1 MKQKLL
7 LALLA
12 LFTGVGTLSAQTWT
26 GSEVGEGTYYLYN
39 VGADKF
45 LAYGADW
52 GTRAVIDDVGIPV
65 QLVSNNGTYRIQT
78 NVTGTSGKVFLGA
91 DFYIDQ
97 DACDFT
103 FTPVANM
110 GEKHVYTLSYM
121 HSDGKTRYR
130 NWVTGAKTFDQ
141 VQSVAAGGTW
151 TLESLYWMLISK
163 EERDQ
168 LFASGNPMDITYKYI
183 ENPNTAWFTGCYTTN
198 NSWQGTGL
206 GGFNGRDAGI
216 SYRDRNTEHYNKEYD
231 TYIEATDVPDGKYR
245 FSMAG
250 YYRDGT
256 GAQAIQN
263 YKAGTSTLNA
273 KIYAN
278 ENTTDIQS
286 IGIGMRTSKA
296 WDDADESSAEVEGT
310 TYYVPNT
317 QEVATF
323 YFNENKY
330 PMQSVDVIVSN
341 GTLRFGMKKETT
353 IASDWTVFDKFRLTY
368 VDPAISAKAV
378 ALPDNGAMV
387 AGQWYYFTIPV
398 EADYTLT
405 SDNLSEI
412 VYTTSGKTILISE
425 ESTVTSVFD
434 AANQTLPAGTYYVKS
449 STDNNLTMALN
460 AFSYVVGEPT
470 TSIANGATLQSLT
483 TFTATFN
490 DAATNDPDATFALLN
505 NETKAL
511 LTKDGS
517 VVAEGTLSLEGQ
529 ALTATFPETTLELG
543 GAYVLTIPS
552 GVVGYNDQATNE
564 EIIVNISTPAI
575 ADGYYFLRDS
585 QGRYVGRGSSYNTRA
600 LMEPYGLP
608 LYVETNEEGITTF
621 TFIDSNQKLFD
632 AGNGTVYTDN
642 TSNPNWKV
650 EATNDGYYIINKN
663 NNGSYDKKL
672 GTDGGTWMQSNDN
685 GLVWAF
691 EPASEHNTH
700 MEALKD
706 QQAAAA
712 ATAAGIEGITNRS
725 TLEAKLSS
733 DYIPQSITIDEVA
746 WAEKYQV
753 GAGTEWDGNGVKYY
767 ENSVNNLKPGLY
779 KLTAKAFYR
788 LAPNAI
794 VEAASGARG
803 NVYLYGNNVKTQ
815 LYSVFDFPADQP
827 WIDWNDYQDANGK
840 YYPNNP
846 DGSQAA
852 FSADNYVNELFVYVS
867 ADEGAETGTLNYG
880 IHQPSRFG
888 GNGQWCAYQ
897 DFTLTYY
904 TDNNDIADANDYDAL
919 NAAIQAA
926 EANTL
931 GFEANEYAP
940 YNNIAPLEALAA
952 AKAIDQEATNSKE
965 FVTDATTALTSANW
979 VANETE
985 VNAVFNGT
993 FAATENNNA
1002 PAGWISTKNG
1012 AFSGQYMPRV
1022 FNNDDRL
1029 SEFNETKSAFFIR
1042 FDGTNSD
1049 RGTLYKYG
1057 ETDGYTMPLKAN
1069 TTYYVKAD
1077 VKGWGSEGKPQRMNI
1092 GGPDSF
1098 AKYNELTLSDRA
1110 DTDDN
1115 APQQL
1120 LIVFTTKTAGNYV
1133 ISFQCPGSDD
1143 NKHNAVVSNIEL
1155 FTVPTLN
1162 LSSDA
1167 TVAPEAKKVA
1177 NITTDR
1183 TLLDGLNTIVL
1194 PFNTTKDEIGANTV
1208 LEYTGTITAD
1218 GTVTMNFKETET
1230 LEANVPYALILDMAA
1245 TEPLAFENKEVTPS
1259 DNLTITDENGQFNF
1273 VGTYVDI
1280 AKNNTIVA
1288 AGDYV
1293 AGATAFKKAKGGNRI
1308 AAFRAYLKKVGTG
1321 DAKVAFNFDGNIV
1334 DGIEAIELLN
1344 KFSAEGIYN
1353 LQGQKVNNAQKG
1365 VYIVNG
1371 KKIVVK

>member
-1 MKQKLL
+1 MKHLRL
-7 LALLA
+7 FLA
-12 LFTGVGTLSAQTWT
+12 LFTLLIGGASASAQSWT

-65 QLVSNNGTYRIQT
+65 QLLNNNGTYRIRT

-97 DACDFT
+97 DPCDFT

-183 ENPNTAWFTGCYTTN
+183 ENPNTTWHTGCFTTN

-216 SYRDRNTEHYNKEYD
+216 SYRDRNTEHYNKIYD

-245 FSMAG
+245 FSMTG

-256 GAQAIQN
+256 GAEAIQN

-296 WDDADESSAEVEGT
+296 WDNADESSAEVEGT
-310 TYYVPNT
+310 TYYVPNS

-341 GTLRFGMKKETT
+341 GTLRFGMKKETI
-353 IASDWTVFDKFRLTY
+353 IAYDWTVFDKFRLTY

-405 SDNLSEI
+405 SDNLSGI

-425 ESTVTSVFD
+425 ESTVTNVFD
-434 AANQTLPAGTYYVKS
+434 AADQTLPAGTYYVKS

-460 AFSYVVGEPT
+460 AFSYVVGEPA

-608 LYVETNEEGITTF
+608 LYVETNGEGITTF
-621 TFIDSNQKLFD
+621 TFIDSNLKLFD

-642 TSNPNWKV
+642 TTNPNWKV

-663 NNGSYDKKL
+663 NNGSYNKKL

-685 GLVWAF
+685 GLVWTF
-691 EPASEHNTH
+691 EPAAEHNSH
-700 MEALKD
+700 MEVLKD
-706 QQAAAA
+706 QQAATAA
-712 ATAAGIEGITNRS
+712 AAAGIEGIIDRNS
-725 TLEAKLSS
+725 LMNKLES
-733 DYIPQSITIDEVA
+733 DYTAETIAIDEVA

-753 GAGTEWDGNGVKYY
+753 SAGSEYAGNGVKYY
-767 ENSVNNLKPGLY
+767 ENSISGLKPGLY

-788 LAPNAI
+788 VTWNGI
-794 VEAASGARG
+794 VDAAAGARG
-803 NVYLYGNNVKTQ
+803 NVYLYGNNTKTQ
-815 LYSVFDFPADQP
+815 LYSVFDFPANEP
-827 WIDWNDYQDANGK
+827 WVSGNDYKDGNGK

-846 DGSQAA
+846 NGSKAA
-852 FSADNYVNELFVYVS
+852 FSAGNYVNELFVYVS

-888 GNGQWCAYQ
+888 GNGQWCSYQ
-897 DFTLTYY
+897 DFTLTCYI
-904 TDNNDIADANDYDAL
+904 DNSNIADDEDYAAL
-919 NAAIQAA
+919 TAAINAAEEHA
-926 EANTL
+926 L
-931 GFEANEYAP
+931 GFEKDEYAP
-940 YNNIAPLEALAA
+940 YNNVAALKSLAD
-952 AKAIDQEATNSKE
+952 AKAVDQSIENDKTYVN
-965 FVTDATTALTSANW
+965 TLTTALTNSSW
-979 VANETE
+979 VANEKE
-985 VNAVFNGT
+985 VNGIYDGT
-993 FAATENNNA
+993 FAAAENNGA
-1002 PAGWISTKNG
+1002 PAGWRMSNNTLG
-1012 AFSGQYMPRV
+1012 GDYHSRAFNPDEQ
-1022 FNNDDRL
+1022 NRL
-1029 SEFNETKSAFFIR
+1029 SEFNNTNSGFFLR
-1042 FDGTNSD
+1042 FDGTNSS
-1049 RGTLYKYG
+1049 RGSMYYYG
-1057 ETDGYTMPLKAN
+1057 DKEEGYTIPLKAN
-1069 TTYYVKAD
+1069 TTYYVKVDFA
-1077 VKGWGSEGKPQRMNI
+1077 GWGSTGKPLRMNVT
-1092 GGPDSF
+1092 GPEGFTAVSQQ
-1098 AKYNELTLSDRA
+1098 YNTNVRA
-1110 DTDDN
+1110 DIADN
-1115 APQQL
+1115 TPQQFY
-1120 LIVFTTKTAGNYV
+1120 IVFTTADAGNYV
-1133 ISFQCPGSDD
+1133 INFQTPGAES
-1143 NKHNAVVSNIEL
+1143 NKHNVVISNCEL
-1155 FTVPTLN
+1155 FKAKTETVTIKKGFTGTTYSSENALDFTNSGLTAYIITGAEDGKCISTAVTKVPARTGVYVEGEAVNNEADTPYTVIVYGGNDLDNVDNN
-1162 LSSDA
+1162 LLVG
-1167 TVAPEAKKVA
+1167 T
-1177 NITTDR
+1177 
-1183 TLLDGLNTIVL
+1183 
-1194 PFNTTKDEIGANTV
+1194 GANPV
-1208 LEYTGTITAD
+1208 ELQSSGS
-1218 GTVTMNFKETET
+1218 VTYYMFGKQSGKES
-1230 LEANVPYALILDMAA
+1230 
-1245 TEPLAFENKEVTPS
+1245 F
-1259 DNLTITDENGQFNF
+1259 F
-1273 VGTYVDI
+1273 
-1280 AKNNTIVA
+1280 
-1288 AGDYV
+1288 
-1293 AGATAFKKAKGGNRI
+1293 
-1308 AAFRAYLKKVGTG
+1308 KVGTETPRTASAHKAYLAIPG
-1321 DAKVAFNFDGNIV
+1321 ANNAKAFVIVRPNDDMVSEDGGFV
-1334 DGIEAIELLN
+1334 DGINNVEQDGNNA
-1344 KFSAEGIYN
+1344 KIYN
-1353 LQGQKVNNAQKG
+1353 LNGQRVNNAQKG
-1365 VYIVNG
+1365 IYIKNG
-1371 KKIVVK
+1371 KKVIIK

>member
-1 MKQKLL
+1 MKHLRL
-7 LALLA
+7 ILV
-12 LFTGVGTLSAQTWT
+12 LFTLLIGGASASAQTWT

-65 QLVSNNGTYRIQT
+65 QLLNNNGTYRIQT
-78 NVTGTSGKVFLGA
+78 NVTGKSGKVFLGA

-97 DACDFT
+97 DPCDFT

-183 ENPNTAWFTGCYTTN
+183 ENPNTTWHTGCFTTN

-216 SYRDRNTEHYNKEYD
+216 SYRDRNTEHYNKIYD

-256 GAQAIQN
+256 GAEAIQN

-296 WDDADESSAEVEGT
+296 WDNADESSAEVEGT
-310 TYYVPNT
+310 TYYVPNS

-353 IASDWTVFDKFRLTY
+353 IAYDWTVFDKFRLTY

-405 SDNLSEI
+405 SDNLSGI

-425 ESTVTSVFD
+425 ESTVTNVFD
-434 AANQTLPAGTYYVKS
+434 AADQTLPAGTYYVKS

-608 LYVETNEEGITTF
+608 LYVETNGEGITTF
-621 TFIDSNQKLFD
+621 TFIDSNLKLFD

-642 TSNPNWKV
+642 TTNPNWKV

-663 NNGSYDKKL
+663 NNGSYNKKL

-685 GLVWAF
+685 GLVWTF
-691 EPASEHNTH
+691 ELAAEHNSH
-700 MEALKD
+700 MEVLKD
-706 QQAAAA
+706 QQAATAA
-712 ATAAGIEGITNRS
+712 AAAGIEGIIDRNS
-725 TLEAKLSS
+725 LMNKLES
-733 DYIPQSITIDEVA
+733 DYTAETIAIDEVA

-753 GAGTEWDGNGVKYY
+753 SAGSEYAGNGVKYY
-767 ENSVNNLKPGLY
+767 ENSISGLKPGLY

-788 LAPNAI
+788 VTWNGI
-794 VEAASGARG
+794 VDAAAGARG
-803 NVYLYGNNVKTQ
+803 NVYLYGNNTKTQ
-815 LYSVFDFPADQP
+815 LYSVFDFPANEP
-827 WIDWNDYQDANGK
+827 WVSGNDYKDGNGK

-846 DGSQAA
+846 NGSKAA
-852 FSADNYVNELFVYVS
+852 FSAGNYVNELFVYVS

-888 GNGQWCAYQ
+888 GNGQWCSYQ
-897 DFTLTYY
+897 DFTLTCYI
-904 TDNNDIADANDYDAL
+904 DNSNIADDEDYAAL
-919 NAAIQAA
+919 TAAINAAEEHA
-926 EANTL
+926 L
-931 GFEANEYAP
+931 GFEKDEYAP
-940 YNNIAPLEALAA
+940 YNNVAALKSLAD
-952 AKAIDQEATNSKE
+952 AKAVDQSIENDKTYVN
-965 FVTDATTALTSANW
+965 TLTTALTNSSW
-979 VANETE
+979 VANEME
-985 VNAVFNGT
+985 VNGIYDGT
-993 FAATENNNA
+993 FAAAENNGA
-1002 PAGWISTKNG
+1002 PAGWRMSNNTLGG
-1012 AFSGQYMPRV
+1012 ALHSRA
-1022 FNNDDRL
+1022 FNPDEQNRL
-1029 SEFNETKSAFFIR
+1029 SEFNNTNSGFFLR
-1042 FDGTNSD
+1042 FDGTNSN
-1049 RGTLYKYG
+1049 RGSMYFYG
-1057 ETDGYTMPLKAN
+1057 DTQGYTMPLKAN
-1069 TTYYVKAD
+1069 TTYYVKVDFA
-1077 VKGWGSEGKPQRMNI
+1077 GWGSTGKPLRMNVT
-1092 GGPDSF
+1092 GPEGF
-1098 AKYNELTLSDRA
+1098 TAVNQQYNTNVRA
-1110 DTDDN
+1110 DIADN
-1115 APQQL
+1115 TPQRFY
-1120 LIVFTTKTAGNYV
+1120 IVFTTADAGNYV
-1133 ISFQCPGSDD
+1133 INFQTPGDD
-1143 NKHNAVVSNIEL
+1143 SNKHNVVISNCEL
-1155 FTVPTLN
+1155 FKAKTETVTI
-1162 LSSDA
+1162 
-1167 TVAPEAKKVA
+1167 KK
-1177 NITTDR
+1177 
-1183 TLLDGLNTIVL
+1183 G
-1194 PFNTTKDEIGANTV
+1194 F
-1208 LEYTGTITAD
+1208 TGTTYSSENALDFTNSGLTAYIITGAEDGKCISTAVTKVPARTGVYVEGEAVNNEAD
-1218 GTVTMNFKETET
+1218 TPYTVIVYGGND
-1230 LEANVPYALILDMAA
+1230 LDNV
-1245 TEPLAFENKEVTPS
+1245 
-1259 DNLTITDENGQFNF
+1259 DNNLL
-1273 VGTYVDI
+1273 VGTGVNPVELQSSGSVTYYMFG
-1280 AKNNTIVA
+1280 KQS
-1288 AGDYV
+1288 GKES
-1293 AGATAFKKAKGGNRI
+1293 F
-1308 AAFRAYLKKVGTG
+1308 FKVGTETPRTASAHKAYLAIPG
-1321 DAKVAFNFDGNIV
+1321 ANNAKAFVIVRPNDDMVSEDGGFA
-1334 DGIEAIELLN
+1334 DGINNVEQDGSNA
-1344 KFSAEGIYN
+1344 KIYN
-1353 LQGQKVNNAQKG
+1353 LNGQRVNNAQKG
-1365 VYIVNG
+1365 IYIKNG
-1371 KKIVVK
+1371 KKVIIK

>member
-12 LFTGVGTLSAQTWT
+12 LFTLGGSNLYAQTWT

-45 LAYGADW
+45 LAYGANWD
-52 GTRAVIDDVGIPV
+52 TRAVIDDVGIPV
-65 QLVSNNGTYRIQT
+65 QILNNNGTYRIQT
-78 NVTGTSGKVFLGA
+78 NVTGTSGNVFLGA

-97 DACDFT
+97 AACDFT

-130 NWVTGAKTFDQ
+130 NWVTGEKTFDQ

-168 LFASGNPMDITYKYI
+168 LFASGNSMDITYKYI

-216 SYRDRNTEHYNKEYD
+216 SYRDRNTEHYNKVYD

-263 YKAGTSTLNA
+263 YKVGTSTLNA

-296 WDDADESSAEVEGT
+296 WDNANESSAEVDGT
-310 TYYVPNT
+310 TYYVPNG
-317 QEVATF
+317 QDVATF
-323 YFNENKY
+323 YFNEGVY

-353 IASDWTVFDKFRLTY
+353 IDSDWTVFDKFRLTY

-405 SDNLSEI
+405 SDNLSGI
-412 VYTTSGKTILISE
+412 VYTTSGKTTLISE

-505 NETKAL
+505 NETKAQ

-543 GAYVLTIPS
+543 GTYVLTIPS
-552 GVVGYNDQATNE
+552 GVVGYNDQASNE

-608 LYVETNEEGITTF
+608 LYVETNGEGITTF

-650 EATNDGYYIINKN
+650 EATNGGYYIINKN
-663 NNGSYDKKL
+663 NNGSFDKKL

-685 GLVWAF
+685 GLVWTF

-712 ATAAGIEGITNRS
+712 ATAAGIEGITNRI

-733 DYIPQSITIDEVA
+733 DYIPQTISIDDVA
-746 WAEKYQV
+746 WNEKYQV
-753 GAGTEWDGNGVKYY
+753 SAGTEYAGNGVKYY
-767 ENSVNNLKPGLY
+767 ENSINGLKPGLY
-779 KLTAKAFYR
+779 KLTAKAYYR
-788 LAPNAI
+788 LTWNQT
-794 VEAASGARG
+794 VEAAAGARG
-803 NVYLYGNNVKTQ
+803 NVYLYGNNAKTQ
-815 LYSVFDFPADQP
+815 LYSVFDFPADNA
-827 WIDWNDYQDANGK
+827 WVSGNDYQDVNGK

-846 DGSQAA
+846 NGSKAA
-852 FSADNYVNELFVYVS
+852 LSAGNYVNELFVYVS

-897 DFTLTYY
+897 DFTLTHY
-904 TDNNDIADANDYDAL
+904 TDNNDIADDEDYANL
-919 NAAIQAA
+919 NTAIQDA
-926 EANTL
+926 EAKTL
-931 GFEANEYAP
+931 GFEAEEYAP
-940 YNNIAPLEALAA
+940 YNNIAALEVLAA
-952 AKAIDQEATNSKE
+952 AKAIDQKATNSKE
-965 FVTDATTALTSANW
+965 SVTDATTALTSANW
-979 VANETE
+979 EPNETE
-985 VNAVFNGT
+985 VNAVYDGT
-993 FAATENNNA
+993 FANAVNNGA
-1002 PAGWISTKNG
+1002 PAGWTMSNNTLG
-1012 AFSGQYMPRV
+1012 GDLHSRAFVG
-1022 FNNDDRL
+1022 DERL
-1029 SEFNETKSAFFIR
+1029 AEFNETKSGFFIR
-1042 FDGTNSD
+1042 FDGHNSN
-1049 RGTLYKYG
+1049 RGSMYFYG
-1057 ETDGYTMPLKAN
+1057 KTTGYTMPLKAN

-1077 VKGWGSEGKPQRMNI
+1077 FAGWGSTGKPLRMNVT
-1092 GGPDSF
+1092 GPEGF
-1098 AKYNELTLSDRA
+1098 TAVGQTQNTAVRA
-1110 DTDDN
+1110 DNADN
-1115 APQQL
+1115 APQKFF
-1120 LIVFTTKTAGNYV
+1120 IVFTTADAGNYE
-1133 ISFQCPGSDD
+1133 INFQTPGADT
-1143 NKHNAVVSNIEL
+1143 NTHNVLVSNIEL
-1155 FTVPTLN
+1155 FKAQPVEITIKAGFTATTYSNEDFALDFSGTEGLTASIITDAEGTEIEVSSVPAGTGVYVKGEPG
-1162 LSSDA
+1162 
-1167 TVAPEAKKVA
+1167 TYMV
-1177 NITTDR
+1177 NILGTSNTD
-1183 TLLDGLNTIVL
+1183 VS
-1194 PFNTTKDEIGANTV
+1194 
-1208 LEYTGTITAD
+1208 
-1218 GTVTMNFKETET
+1218 
-1230 LEANVPYALILDMAA
+1230 
-1245 TEPLAFENKEVTPS
+1245 ENK
-1259 DNLTITDENGQFNF
+1259 L
-1273 VGTYVDI
+1273 VGTGNTATSLISDETTTYYVFGRQGTPKKEAFYKVKTD
-1280 AKNNTIVA
+1280 K
-1288 AGDYV
+1288 
-1293 AGATAFKKAKGGNRI
+1293 ATNVSANK
-1308 AAFRAYLKKVGTG
+1308 AYLKIDVPASSAKDAIFVGGGET
-1321 DAKVAFNFDGNIV
+1321 
-1334 DGIEAIELLN
+1334 DGINAVKTAETLN
-1344 KFSAEGIYN
+1344 GDIYN
-1353 LQGQKVNNAQKG
+1353 LQGQKVNRATRG
-1365 VYIVNG
+1365 IYIVNG
-1371 KKIVVK
+1371 KKVVIK

>member
-1 MKQKLL
+1 MKHLRL
-7 LALLA
+7 FLA
-12 LFTGVGTLSAQTWT
+12 LFTLLIGGANASAQTWT
-26 GSEVGEGTYYLYN
+26 GNEVQEGTFYLYN

-65 QLVSNNGTYRIQT
+65 QLLNNNGTYRIRT
-78 NVTGTSGKVFLGA
+78 NVTGTSGKVYLGA

-183 ENPNTAWFTGCYTTN
+183 ENPNTTWHTGCFTTN

-216 SYRDRNTEHYNKEYD
+216 SYRDRNTEHYEKVYD
-231 TYIEATDVPDGKYR
+231 TYIEATDIPDGKYR

-263 YKAGTSTLNA
+263 YIAGTSTLNA

-296 WDDADESSAEVEGT
+296 WDNANESSAEVEGT
-310 TYYVPNT
+310 TYYVPNS

-341 GTLRFGMKKETT
+341 GTLRFGMKKETI
-353 IASDWTVFDKFRLTY
+353 IAYDWTVFDKFRLTY

-405 SDNLSEI
+405 SDNLSGI

-425 ESTVTSVFD
+425 ESTVTNVFD
-434 AANQTLPAGTYYVKS
+434 AADQTLPAGTYYVKS

-460 AFSYVVGEPT
+460 AFSYVVGEPA

-529 ALTATFPETTLELG
+529 ALTATFPEITLELG

-608 LYVETNEEGITTF
+608 LYVETNGEGITTF
-621 TFIDSNQKLFD
+621 TFIDSNLKLFD

-642 TSNPNWKV
+642 TTNPNWKV

-663 NNGSYDKKL
+663 NNGSYNKKL

-685 GLVWAF
+685 GLVWTF
-691 EPASEHNTH
+691 EPAAEHNSH
-700 MEALKD
+700 MEVLKD
-706 QQAAAA
+706 QQAATAA
-712 ATAAGIEGITNRS
+712 AAAGIEGIIDRNS
-725 TLEAKLSS
+725 LMNKLES
-733 DYIPQSITIDEVA
+733 DYTAETIAIDEVA

-753 GAGTEWDGNGVKYY
+753 SAGSEYAGNGVKYY
-767 ENSVNNLKPGLY
+767 ENSISGLKPGLY

-788 LAPNAI
+788 VTWNGI
-794 VEAASGARG
+794 VDAAAGARG
-803 NVYLYGNNVKTQ
+803 NVYLYGNNTKTQ
-815 LYSVFDFPADQP
+815 LYSVFDFPANEP
-827 WIDWNDYQDANGK
+827 WVSGNDYKDGNGK

-846 DGSQAA
+846 NGSKAA
-852 FSADNYVNELFVYVS
+852 FSAGNYVNELFVYVS

-888 GNGQWCAYQ
+888 GNGQWCSYQ
-897 DFTLTYY
+897 DFTLTCYI
-904 TDNNDIADANDYDAL
+904 DNSNIADDEDYAAL
-919 NAAIQAA
+919 TAAINAAEEHA
-926 EANTL
+926 L
-931 GFEANEYAP
+931 GFEKDEYAP
-940 YNNIAPLEALAA
+940 YNNVAALKSLAD
-952 AKAIDQEATNSKE
+952 AKAVDQSIENDKTYVN
-965 FVTDATTALTSANW
+965 TLTTALTNSSW
-979 VANETE
+979 VANEKE
-985 VNAVFNGT
+985 VNGIYDGT
-993 FAATENNNA
+993 FAAAENNGA
-1002 PAGWISTKNG
+1002 PAGWRMSNNTLGG
-1012 AFSGQYMPRV
+1012 ALHSRA
-1022 FNNDDRL
+1022 FNPDEQNRL
-1029 SEFNETKSAFFIR
+1029 SEFNNTNSGFFLR
-1042 FDGTNSD
+1042 FDGTNSN
-1049 RGTLYKYG
+1049 RGSMYFYG
-1057 ETDGYTMPLKAN
+1057 DTQGYTMPLKAN
-1069 TTYYVKAD
+1069 TTYYVKVDFA
-1077 VKGWGSEGKPQRMNI
+1077 GWGSTGKPLRMNVT
-1092 GGPDSF
+1092 GPEGF
-1098 AKYNELTLSDRA
+1098 TAVNQQYNTNVRA
-1110 DTDDN
+1110 DIADN
-1115 APQQL
+1115 TPQRFY
-1120 LIVFTTKTAGNYV
+1120 IVFTTADAGNYV
-1133 ISFQCPGSDD
+1133 INFQTPGDD
-1143 NKHNAVVSNIEL
+1143 SNKHNVVISNCEL
-1155 FTVPTLN
+1155 FKAKTETVTIKKGFTGTTYSSENALDFTNSGLTAYIITGAEDGKCISTAVTKVPARTGVYVEGEAVNNEADTPYTVIVYGGNDLDNVDNN
-1162 LSSDA
+1162 LLVG
-1167 TVAPEAKKVA
+1167 T
-1177 NITTDR
+1177 
-1183 TLLDGLNTIVL
+1183 
-1194 PFNTTKDEIGANTV
+1194 GANPV
-1208 LEYTGTITAD
+1208 ELQSSGS
-1218 GTVTMNFKETET
+1218 VTYYMFGKQSGKES
-1230 LEANVPYALILDMAA
+1230 
-1245 TEPLAFENKEVTPS
+1245 F
-1259 DNLTITDENGQFNF
+1259 F
-1273 VGTYVDI
+1273 
-1280 AKNNTIVA
+1280 
-1288 AGDYV
+1288 
-1293 AGATAFKKAKGGNRI
+1293 
-1308 AAFRAYLKKVGTG
+1308 KVGTETPRTASAHKAYLAIPG
-1321 DAKVAFNFDGNIV
+1321 ANNAKAFVIVRPNDDMVSEDGGFA
-1334 DGIEAIELLN
+1334 DGINNVEQDGSNA
-1344 KFSAEGIYN
+1344 KIYN
-1353 LQGQKVNNAQKG
+1353 LNGQRVNNAQKG
-1365 VYIVNG
+1365 IYIKNG
-1371 KKIVVK
+1371 KKVIIK

>member
-1 MKQKLL
+1 MKHLRL
-7 LALLA
+7 ILV
-12 LFTGVGTLSAQTWT
+12 LFTLLIGGASASAQTWT

-65 QLVSNNGTYRIQT
+65 QLLNNNGTYRIQT
-78 NVTGTSGKVFLGA
+78 NVTGKSGKVFLGA

-97 DACDFT
+97 DPCDFT

-183 ENPNTAWFTGCYTTN
+183 ENPNTTWHTGCFTTN

-216 SYRDRNTEHYNKEYD
+216 SYRDRNTEHYNKIYD

-256 GAQAIQN
+256 GAEAIQN

-296 WDDADESSAEVEGT
+296 WDNADESSAEVEGT
-310 TYYVPNT
+310 TYYVPNS

-341 GTLRFGMKKETT
+341 GTLRFGMKKETI
-353 IASDWTVFDKFRLTY
+353 IAYDWTVFDKFRLTY

-405 SDNLSEI
+405 SDNLSGI

-425 ESTVTSVFD
+425 ESTVTNVFD
-434 AANQTLPAGTYYVKS
+434 AADQTLPAGTYYVKS

-460 AFSYVVGEPT
+460 AFSYVVGEPA

-608 LYVETNEEGITTF
+608 LYVETNGEGITTF
-621 TFIDSNQKLFD
+621 TFIDSNLKLFD

-642 TSNPNWKV
+642 TTNPNWKV

-663 NNGSYDKKL
+663 NNGSYNKKL

-685 GLVWAF
+685 GLVWTF
-691 EPASEHNTH
+691 ELAAEHNSH
-700 MEALKD
+700 MEVLKD
-706 QQAAAA
+706 QQAATAA
-712 ATAAGIEGITNRS
+712 AAAGIEGIIDRNS
-725 TLEAKLSS
+725 LMNKLES
-733 DYIPQSITIDEVA
+733 DYTAETIAIDEVA

-753 GAGTEWDGNGVKYY
+753 SAGSEYAGNGVKYY
-767 ENSVNNLKPGLY
+767 ENSISGLKPGLY

-788 LAPNAI
+788 VTWNGI
-794 VEAASGARG
+794 VDAAAGARG
-803 NVYLYGNNVKTQ
+803 NVYLYGNNTKTQ
-815 LYSVFDFPADQP
+815 LYSVFDFPANEP
-827 WIDWNDYQDANGK
+827 WVSGNDYKDGNGK

-846 DGSQAA
+846 NGSKAA
-852 FSADNYVNELFVYVS
+852 FSAGNYVNELFVYVS

-888 GNGQWCAYQ
+888 GNGQWCSYQ
-897 DFTLTYY
+897 DFTLTCYI
-904 TDNNDIADANDYDAL
+904 DNSNIADDEDYAAL
-919 NAAIQAA
+919 TAAINAAEEHA
-926 EANTL
+926 L
-931 GFEANEYAP
+931 GFEKDEYAP
-940 YNNIAPLEALAA
+940 YNNVAALKSLAD
-952 AKAIDQEATNSKE
+952 AKAVDQSIENDKTYVN
-965 FVTDATTALTSANW
+965 TLTTALTNSSW
-979 VANETE
+979 VANEME
-985 VNAVFNGT
+985 VNGIYDGT
-993 FAATENNNA
+993 FAAAENNGA
-1002 PAGWISTKNG
+1002 PAGWRMSNNTLGG
-1012 AFSGQYMPRV
+1012 ALHSRA
-1022 FNNDDRL
+1022 FNPDEQNRL
-1029 SEFNETKSAFFIR
+1029 SEFNNTNSGFFLR
-1042 FDGTNSD
+1042 FDGTNSN
-1049 RGTLYKYG
+1049 RGSMYFYG
-1057 ETDGYTMPLKAN
+1057 DTQGYTMPLKAN
-1069 TTYYVKAD
+1069 TTYYVKVDFA
-1077 VKGWGSEGKPQRMNI
+1077 GWGSTGKPLRMNVT
-1092 GGPDSF
+1092 GPEGF
-1098 AKYNELTLSDRA
+1098 TAVNQQYNTNVRA
-1110 DTDDN
+1110 DIADN
-1115 APQQL
+1115 TPQRFY
-1120 LIVFTTKTAGNYV
+1120 IVFTTADAGNYV
-1133 ISFQCPGSDD
+1133 INFQTPGDD
-1143 NKHNAVVSNIEL
+1143 SNKHNVVISNCEL
-1155 FTVPTLN
+1155 FKAKTETVTI
-1162 LSSDA
+1162 
-1167 TVAPEAKKVA
+1167 KK
-1177 NITTDR
+1177 
-1183 TLLDGLNTIVL
+1183 G
-1194 PFNTTKDEIGANTV
+1194 F
-1208 LEYTGTITAD
+1208 TGTTYSSENALDFTNSGLTAYIITGAEDGKCISTAVTKVPARTGVYVEGEAVNNEAD
-1218 GTVTMNFKETET
+1218 TPYTVIVYGGND
-1230 LEANVPYALILDMAA
+1230 LDNV
-1245 TEPLAFENKEVTPS
+1245 
-1259 DNLTITDENGQFNF
+1259 DNNLL
-1273 VGTYVDI
+1273 VGTGVNPVELQSSGSVTYYMFG
-1280 AKNNTIVA
+1280 KQS
-1288 AGDYV
+1288 GKES
-1293 AGATAFKKAKGGNRI
+1293 F
-1308 AAFRAYLKKVGTG
+1308 FKVGTETPRTASAHKAYLAIPG
-1321 DAKVAFNFDGNIV
+1321 ANNAKAFVIVRPNDDMVSEDGGFA
-1334 DGIEAIELLN
+1334 DGINNVEQDGSNA
-1344 KFSAEGIYN
+1344 KIYN
-1353 LQGQKVNNAQKG
+1353 LNGQRVNNAQKG
-1365 VYIVNG
+1365 IYIKNG
-1371 KKIVVK
+1371 KKVIIK

>member
-1 MKQKLL
+1 MKHLRL
-7 LALLA
+7 ILV
-12 LFTGVGTLSAQTWT
+12 LFTLLIGGASASAQTWT

-65 QLVSNNGTYRIQT
+65 QLLNNNGTYRIQT
-78 NVTGTSGKVFLGA
+78 NVTGKSGKVFLGA

-97 DACDFT
+97 DPCDFT

-183 ENPNTAWFTGCYTTN
+183 ENPNTTWHTGCFTTN

-216 SYRDRNTEHYNKEYD
+216 SYRDRNTEHYNKIYD

-256 GAQAIQN
+256 GAEAIQN

-296 WDDADESSAEVEGT
+296 WDNADESSAEVEGT
-310 TYYVPNT
+310 TYYVPNS

-341 GTLRFGMKKETT
+341 GTLRFGMKKETI
-353 IASDWTVFDKFRLTY
+353 IAYDWTVFDKFRLTY

-405 SDNLSEI
+405 SDNLSGI

-425 ESTVTSVFD
+425 ESTVTNVFD
-434 AANQTLPAGTYYVKS
+434 AADQTLPAGTYYVKS

-460 AFSYVVGEPT
+460 AFSYVVGEPA

-608 LYVETNEEGITTF
+608 LYVETNGEGITTF
-621 TFIDSNQKLFD
+621 TFIDSNLKLFD

-642 TSNPNWKV
+642 TTNPNWKV

-663 NNGSYDKKL
+663 NNGSYNKKL

-685 GLVWAF
+685 GLVWTF
-691 EPASEHNTH
+691 ELAAEHNSH
-700 MEALKD
+700 MEVLKD
-706 QQAAAA
+706 QQAATAA
-712 ATAAGIEGITNRS
+712 AAAGIEGIIDRNS
-725 TLEAKLSS
+725 LMNKLES
-733 DYIPQSITIDEVA
+733 DYTAETIAIDEVA

-753 GAGTEWDGNGVKYY
+753 SAGSEYAGNGVKYY
-767 ENSVNNLKPGLY
+767 ENSISGLKPGLY

-788 LAPNAI
+788 VTWNGI
-794 VEAASGARG
+794 VDAAAGARG
-803 NVYLYGNNVKTQ
+803 NVYLYGNNTKTQ
-815 LYSVFDFPADQP
+815 LYSVFDFPANEP
-827 WIDWNDYQDANGK
+827 WVSGNDYKDGNGK

-846 DGSQAA
+846 NGSKAA
-852 FSADNYVNELFVYVS
+852 FSAGNYVNELFVYVS

-888 GNGQWCAYQ
+888 GNGQWCSYQ
-897 DFTLTYY
+897 DFTLTCYI
-904 TDNNDIADANDYDAL
+904 DNSNIADDEDYAAL
-919 NAAIQAA
+919 TAAINAAEEHA
-926 EANTL
+926 L
-931 GFEANEYAP
+931 GFEKDEYAP
-940 YNNIAPLEALAA
+940 YNNVAALKSLAD
-952 AKAIDQEATNSKE
+952 AKAVDQSIENDKTYVN
-965 FVTDATTALTSANW
+965 TLTTALTNSSW
-979 VANETE
+979 VANEME
-985 VNAVFNGT
+985 VNGIYDGT
-993 FAATENNNA
+993 FAAAENNGA
-1002 PAGWISTKNG
+1002 PAGWRMSNNTLGG
-1012 AFSGQYMPRV
+1012 ALHSRA
-1022 FNNDDRL
+1022 FNPDEQNRL
-1029 SEFNETKSAFFIR
+1029 SEFNNTNSGFFLR
-1042 FDGTNSD
+1042 FDGTNSN
-1049 RGTLYKYG
+1049 RGSMYFYG
-1057 ETDGYTMPLKAN
+1057 DTQGYTMPLKAN
-1069 TTYYVKAD
+1069 TTYYVKVDFA
-1077 VKGWGSEGKPQRMNI
+1077 GWGSTGKPLRMNVT
-1092 GGPDSF
+1092 GPEGF
-1098 AKYNELTLSDRA
+1098 TAVNQQYNTNVRA
-1110 DTDDN
+1110 DIADN
-1115 APQQL
+1115 TPQRFY
-1120 LIVFTTKTAGNYV
+1120 IVFTTADAGNYV
-1133 ISFQCPGSDD
+1133 INFQTPGAES
-1143 NKHNAVVSNIEL
+1143 NKHNVVISNCEL
-1155 FTVPTLN
+1155 FKAKTETVTI
-1162 LSSDA
+1162 
-1167 TVAPEAKKVA
+1167 KK
-1177 NITTDR
+1177 
-1183 TLLDGLNTIVL
+1183 G
-1194 PFNTTKDEIGANTV
+1194 F
-1208 LEYTGTITAD
+1208 TGTTYSSENALDFTNSGLTAYIITGAEDGKCISTAVTKVPARTGVYVEGEAVNNEAD
-1218 GTVTMNFKETET
+1218 TPYTVIVYGGND
-1230 LEANVPYALILDMAA
+1230 LDNV
-1245 TEPLAFENKEVTPS
+1245 
-1259 DNLTITDENGQFNF
+1259 DNNLL
-1273 VGTYVDI
+1273 VGTGVNPVELQSSGSVTYYMFG
-1280 AKNNTIVA
+1280 KQS
-1288 AGDYV
+1288 GKES
-1293 AGATAFKKAKGGNRI
+1293 F
-1308 AAFRAYLKKVGTG
+1308 FKVGTETPRTASAHKAYLAIPG
-1321 DAKVAFNFDGNIV
+1321 ANNAKAFVIVRPNDDMVSEDGGFA
-1334 DGIEAIELLN
+1334 DGINNVEQDGSNA
-1344 KFSAEGIYN
+1344 KIYN
-1353 LQGQKVNNAQKG
+1353 LNGQRVNNAQKG
-1365 VYIVNG
+1365 IYIKNG
-1371 KKIVVK
+1371 KKVIIK

>member
-1 MKQKLL
+1 MKHLRL
-7 LALLA
+7 ILV
-12 LFTGVGTLSAQTWT
+12 LFTLLIGGASASAQTWT

-65 QLVSNNGTYRIQT
+65 QLLNNNGTYRIRT

-97 DACDFT
+97 DPCDFT

-183 ENPNTAWFTGCYTTN
+183 ENPNTTWHTGCFTTN

-216 SYRDRNTEHYNKEYD
+216 SYRDRNTEHYNKIYD

-256 GAQAIQN
+256 GAEAIQN

-296 WDDADESSAEVEGT
+296 WDNADESSAEVEGT
-310 TYYVPNT
+310 TYYVPNS

-353 IASDWTVFDKFRLTY
+353 IAYDWTVFDKFRLTY

-405 SDNLSEI
+405 SDNLSGI

-425 ESTVTSVFD
+425 ESTVTNVFD

-449 STDNNLTMALN
+449 LSDNNLTMALN
-460 AFSYVVGEPT
+460 AFSYVVGEPA

-608 LYVETNEEGITTF
+608 LYVETNGEGITTF
-621 TFIDSNQKLFD
+621 TFIDSNLKLFD

-642 TSNPNWKV
+642 TTNPNWKV

-663 NNGSYDKKL
+663 NNGSYNKKL

-685 GLVWAF
+685 GLVWTF
-691 EPASEHNTH
+691 ELAAEHNSH
-700 MEALKD
+700 MEVLKD
-706 QQAAAA
+706 QQAATAA
-712 ATAAGIEGITNRS
+712 AAAGIEGIIDRNS
-725 TLEAKLSS
+725 LMNKLES
-733 DYIPQSITIDEVA
+733 DYTAETIAIDEVA

-753 GAGTEWDGNGVKYY
+753 SAGSEYAGNGVKYY
-767 ENSVNNLKPGLY
+767 ENSISGLKPGLY

-788 LAPNAI
+788 VTWNGI
-794 VEAASGARG
+794 VDAAAGARG
-803 NVYLYGNNVKTQ
+803 NVYLYGNNTKTQ
-815 LYSVFDFPADQP
+815 LYSVFDFPANEP
-827 WIDWNDYQDANGK
+827 WVSGNDYKDGNGK

-846 DGSQAA
+846 NGSKAA
-852 FSADNYVNELFVYVS
+852 FSAGNYVNELFVYVS

-888 GNGQWCAYQ
+888 GNGQWCSYQ
-897 DFTLTYY
+897 DFTLTCYI
-904 TDNNDIADANDYDAL
+904 DNSNIADDEDYAAL
-919 NAAIQAA
+919 TAAINAAEEHA
-926 EANTL
+926 L
-931 GFEANEYAP
+931 GFEKDEYAP
-940 YNNIAPLEALAA
+940 YNNVAALKSLAD
-952 AKAIDQEATNSKE
+952 AKAVDQSIENDKTYVN
-965 FVTDATTALTSANW
+965 TLTTALTNSSW
-979 VANETE
+979 VANEME
-985 VNAVFNGT
+985 VNGIYDGT
-993 FAATENNNA
+993 FAAAENNGA
-1002 PAGWISTKNG
+1002 PAGWRMSNNTLGG
-1012 AFSGQYMPRV
+1012 ALHSRA
-1022 FNNDDRL
+1022 FNPDEQNRL
-1029 SEFNETKSAFFIR
+1029 SEFNNTNSGFFLR
-1042 FDGTNSD
+1042 FDGTNSN
-1049 RGTLYKYG
+1049 RGSMYFYG
-1057 ETDGYTMPLKAN
+1057 DTQGYTMPLKAN
-1069 TTYYVKAD
+1069 TTYYVKVDFA
-1077 VKGWGSEGKPQRMNI
+1077 GWGSTGKPLRMNVT
-1092 GGPDSF
+1092 GPEGF
-1098 AKYNELTLSDRA
+1098 TAVNQQYNTNVRA
-1110 DTDDN
+1110 DIADN
-1115 APQQL
+1115 TPQRFY
-1120 LIVFTTKTAGNYV
+1120 IVFTTADAGNYV
-1133 ISFQCPGSDD
+1133 INFQTPGDD
-1143 NKHNAVVSNIEL
+1143 SNKHNVVISNCEL
-1155 FTVPTLN
+1155 FKAKTETVTI
-1162 LSSDA
+1162 
-1167 TVAPEAKKVA
+1167 KK
-1177 NITTDR
+1177 
-1183 TLLDGLNTIVL
+1183 G
-1194 PFNTTKDEIGANTV
+1194 F
-1208 LEYTGTITAD
+1208 TGTTYSSENALDFTNSGLTAYIITGAEDGKCISTAVTKVPARTGVYVEGEAVNNEAD
-1218 GTVTMNFKETET
+1218 TPYTVIVYGGND
-1230 LEANVPYALILDMAA
+1230 LDNV
-1245 TEPLAFENKEVTPS
+1245 
-1259 DNLTITDENGQFNF
+1259 DNNLL
-1273 VGTYVDI
+1273 VGTGVNPVELQSSGSVTYYMFG
-1280 AKNNTIVA
+1280 KQS
-1288 AGDYV
+1288 GKES
-1293 AGATAFKKAKGGNRI
+1293 F
-1308 AAFRAYLKKVGTG
+1308 FKVGTETPRTASAHKAYLAIPG
-1321 DAKVAFNFDGNIV
+1321 ANNAKAFVIVRPNDDMVSEDGGFA
-1334 DGIEAIELLN
+1334 DGINNVEQDGSNA
-1344 KFSAEGIYN
+1344 KIYN
-1353 LQGQKVNNAQKG
+1353 LNGQRVNNAQKG
-1365 VYIVNG
+1365 IYIKNG
-1371 KKIVVK
+1371 KKVIIK

>member
-1 MKQKLL
+1 MKHLRL
-7 LALLA
+7 FLA
-12 LFTGVGTLSAQTWT
+12 LFTLLIGGASASAQTWT

-65 QLVSNNGTYRIQT
+65 QLLNNNGTYRIRT

-97 DACDFT
+97 DPCDFT

-183 ENPNTAWFTGCYTTN
+183 ENPNTTWHTGCFTTN

-216 SYRDRNTEHYNKEYD
+216 SYRDRNTEHYEKVYD
-231 TYIEATDVPDGKYR
+231 TYIEATDIPDGKYR

-263 YKAGTSTLNA
+263 YIAGTSTLNA

-296 WDDADESSAEVEGT
+296 WDNANESSAEVEGT
-310 TYYVPNT
+310 TYYVPNS

-353 IASDWTVFDKFRLTY
+353 IAYDWTVFDKFRLTY

-405 SDNLSEI
+405 SDNLSGI
-412 VYTTSGKTILISE
+412 VYTTSGKTTLISE
-425 ESTVTSVFD
+425 ESTVTNVFD

-449 STDNNLTMALN
+449 LSDNNLTMALN

-511 LTKDGS
+511 LTKDCS

-608 LYVETNEEGITTF
+608 LYVETNGEGITTF
-621 TFIDSNQKLFD
+621 TFIDSNLKLFD
-632 AGNGTVYTDN
+632 ADNGTVYTDN
-642 TSNPNWKV
+642 TTNPNWKV

-663 NNGSYDKKL
+663 NNGSYNKKL

-685 GLVWAF
+685 GLVWTF
-691 EPASEHNTH
+691 EPAAEHNSH
-700 MEALKD
+700 MEVLKD
-706 QQAAAA
+706 QQAATAA
-712 ATAAGIEGITNRS
+712 AAAGIEGIIDRNS
-725 TLEAKLSS
+725 LMNKLES
-733 DYIPQSITIDEVA
+733 DYTAETIAIDEVA

-753 GAGTEWDGNGVKYY
+753 SAGSEYAGNGVKYY
-767 ENSVNNLKPGLY
+767 ENSISGLKPGLY

-788 LAPNAI
+788 VTWNGI
-794 VEAASGARG
+794 VDAAAGARG
-803 NVYLYGNNVKTQ
+803 NVYLYGNNTKTQ
-815 LYSVFDFPADQP
+815 LYSVFDFPANEP
-827 WIDWNDYQDANGK
+827 WVSGNDYKDGNGK

-846 DGSQAA
+846 NGSKAA
-852 FSADNYVNELFVYVS
+852 FSAGNYVNELFVYVS

-888 GNGQWCAYQ
+888 GNGQWCSYQ
-897 DFTLTYY
+897 DFTLTCYI
-904 TDNNDIADANDYDAL
+904 DNSNIADDEDYAAL
-919 NAAIQAA
+919 TAAINAAEEHA
-926 EANTL
+926 L
-931 GFEANEYAP
+931 GFEKDEYAP
-940 YNNIAPLEALAA
+940 YNNVAALKSLAD
-952 AKAIDQEATNSKE
+952 AKAVDQSIENDKTYVN
-965 FVTDATTALTSANW
+965 TLTTALTNSSW
-979 VANETE
+979 VANEKE
-985 VNAVFNGT
+985 VNGIYDGT
-993 FAATENNNA
+993 FAAAENNGA
-1002 PAGWISTKNG
+1002 PAGWRMSNNTLG
-1012 AFSGQYMPRV
+1012 GDYHSRAFVG
-1022 FNNDDRL
+1022 DTRL
-1029 SEFNETKSAFFIR
+1029 AEFNETNSGFFMR
-1042 FDGTNSD
+1042 FDETNSS
-1049 RGTLYKYG
+1049 RGSMYFYG
-1057 ETDGYTMPLKAN
+1057 DTEGYTMPLKAN
-1069 TTYYVKAD
+1069 TTYYVKVNFA
-1077 VKGWGSEGKPQRMNI
+1077 GWGSTGKPLRLNVT
-1092 GGPDSF
+1092 GPTGFTSVNKQF
-1098 AKYNELTLSDRA
+1098 NTSVRA
-1110 DTDDN
+1110 DNADN
-1115 APQQL
+1115 TPQQFY
-1120 LIVFTTKTAGNYV
+1120 IVFTTADAGNYV
-1133 ISFQCPGSDD
+1133 INFQTPGSDS
-1143 NKHNAVVSNIEL
+1143 NTHNVVISNCEL
-1155 FTVPTLN
+1155 FKAKTETVTIKKGFTGTTYSSENALDFTNSGLTAYIITGTEDGKCISTAVTKVPARIGVYVEGEAVNNEADTPYTVIVYGGNDLDNVDNN
-1162 LSSDA
+1162 LLVG
-1167 TVAPEAKKVA
+1167 T
-1177 NITTDR
+1177 
-1183 TLLDGLNTIVL
+1183 
-1194 PFNTTKDEIGANTV
+1194 GANPV
-1208 LEYTGTITAD
+1208 ELQSSGS
-1218 GTVTMNFKETET
+1218 VTYYMFGKQSGKES
-1230 LEANVPYALILDMAA
+1230 
-1245 TEPLAFENKEVTPS
+1245 F
-1259 DNLTITDENGQFNF
+1259 F
-1273 VGTYVDI
+1273 
-1280 AKNNTIVA
+1280 
-1288 AGDYV
+1288 
-1293 AGATAFKKAKGGNRI
+1293 
-1308 AAFRAYLKKVGTG
+1308 KVGTETPYTASAHKAYLAIPG
-1321 DAKVAFNFDGNIV
+1321 VNNAKAFVIVRPNDDMVSDDGGFA
-1334 DGIEAIELLN
+1334 DGINNVEQDGSNA
-1344 KFSAEGIYN
+1344 KIYN
-1353 LQGQKVNNAQKG
+1353 LNGQRVNNAQKG
-1365 VYIVNG
+1365 IYIKNG
-1371 KKIVVK
+1371 KKVIIK

>member
-1 MKQKLL
+1 MKHLRL
-7 LALLA
+7 ILV
-12 LFTGVGTLSAQTWT
+12 LFTLLIGGASASAQTWT

-65 QLVSNNGTYRIQT
+65 QLLNNNGTYRIRT

-97 DACDFT
+97 DPCDFT

-183 ENPNTAWFTGCYTTN
+183 ENPNTTWHTGCFTTN

-216 SYRDRNTEHYNKEYD
+216 SYRDRNTEHYNKIYD

-256 GAQAIQN
+256 GAEAIQN

-296 WDDADESSAEVEGT
+296 WDNADESSAEVEGT
-310 TYYVPNT
+310 TYYVPNS

-353 IASDWTVFDKFRLTY
+353 IAYDWTVFDKFRLTY

-405 SDNLSEI
+405 SDNLSGI
-412 VYTTSGKTILISE
+412 VYTTSGKTTLISE
-425 ESTVTSVFD
+425 ESTVTNVFD

-449 STDNNLTMALN
+449 LSDNNLTMALN
-460 AFSYVVGEPT
+460 AFSYVVGEPA

-608 LYVETNEEGITTF
+608 LYVETNGEGITTF
-621 TFIDSNQKLFD
+621 TFIDSNLKLFD

-642 TSNPNWKV
+642 TTNPNWKV

-663 NNGSYDKKL
+663 NNGSYNKKL

-685 GLVWAF
+685 GLVWTF
-691 EPASEHNTH
+691 ELAAEHNSH
-700 MEALKD
+700 MEVLKD
-706 QQAAAA
+706 QQAATAA
-712 ATAAGIEGITNRS
+712 AAAGIEGIIDRNS
-725 TLEAKLSS
+725 LMNKLES
-733 DYIPQSITIDEVA
+733 DYTAETIAIDEVA

-753 GAGTEWDGNGVKYY
+753 SAGSEYAGNGVKYY
-767 ENSVNNLKPGLY
+767 ENSISGLKPGLY

-788 LAPNAI
+788 VTWNGI
-794 VEAASGARG
+794 VDAAAGARG
-803 NVYLYGNNVKTQ
+803 NVYLYGNNTKTQ
-815 LYSVFDFPADQP
+815 LYSVFDFPANEP
-827 WIDWNDYQDANGK
+827 WVSGNDYKDGNGK

-846 DGSQAA
+846 NGSKAA
-852 FSADNYVNELFVYVS
+852 FSAGNYVNELFVYVS

-888 GNGQWCAYQ
+888 GNGQWCSYQ
-897 DFTLTYY
+897 DFTLTCYI
-904 TDNNDIADANDYDAL
+904 DNSNIADDEDYAAL
-919 NAAIQAA
+919 TAAINAAEEHA
-926 EANTL
+926 L
-931 GFEANEYAP
+931 GFEKDEYAP
-940 YNNIAPLEALAA
+940 YNNVAALKSLAD
-952 AKAIDQEATNSKE
+952 AKAVDQSIENDKTYVN
-965 FVTDATTALTSANW
+965 TLTTALTNSSW
-979 VANETE
+979 VANEME
-985 VNAVFNGT
+985 VNGIYDGT
-993 FAATENNNA
+993 FAAAENNGA
-1002 PAGWISTKNG
+1002 PAGWRMSNNTLGG
-1012 AFSGQYMPRV
+1012 ALHSRA
-1022 FNNDDRL
+1022 FNPDEQNRL
-1029 SEFNETKSAFFIR
+1029 SEFNNTNSGFFLR
-1042 FDGTNSD
+1042 FDGTNSN
-1049 RGTLYKYG
+1049 RGSMYFYG
-1057 ETDGYTMPLKAN
+1057 DTQGYTMPLKAN
-1069 TTYYVKAD
+1069 TTYYVKVDFA
-1077 VKGWGSEGKPQRMNI
+1077 GWGSTGKPLRMNVT
-1092 GGPDSF
+1092 GPEGF
-1098 AKYNELTLSDRA
+1098 TAVNQQYNTNVRA
-1110 DTDDN
+1110 DIADN
-1115 APQQL
+1115 TPQRFY
-1120 LIVFTTKTAGNYV
+1120 IVFTTADAGNYV
-1133 ISFQCPGSDD
+1133 INFQTPGDD
-1143 NKHNAVVSNIEL
+1143 SNKHNVVISNCEL
-1155 FTVPTLN
+1155 FKAKTETVTI
-1162 LSSDA
+1162 
-1167 TVAPEAKKVA
+1167 KK
-1177 NITTDR
+1177 
-1183 TLLDGLNTIVL
+1183 G
-1194 PFNTTKDEIGANTV
+1194 F
-1208 LEYTGTITAD
+1208 TGTTYSSENALDFTNSGLTAYIITGAEDGKCISTAVTKVPARTGVYVEGEAVNNEAD
-1218 GTVTMNFKETET
+1218 TPYTVIVYGGND
-1230 LEANVPYALILDMAA
+1230 LDNV
-1245 TEPLAFENKEVTPS
+1245 
-1259 DNLTITDENGQFNF
+1259 DNNLL
-1273 VGTYVDI
+1273 VGTGVNPVELQSSGSVTYYMFG
-1280 AKNNTIVA
+1280 KQS
-1288 AGDYV
+1288 GKES
-1293 AGATAFKKAKGGNRI
+1293 F
-1308 AAFRAYLKKVGTG
+1308 FKVGTETPRTASAHKAYLAIPG
-1321 DAKVAFNFDGNIV
+1321 ANNAKAFVIVRPNDDMVSEDGGFA
-1334 DGIEAIELLN
+1334 DGINNVEQDGSNA
-1344 KFSAEGIYN
+1344 KIYN
-1353 LQGQKVNNAQKG
+1353 LNGQRVNNAQKG
-1365 VYIVNG
+1365 IYIKNG
-1371 KKIVVK
+1371 KKVIIK

>member
-1 MKQKLL
+1 MKHLRL
-7 LALLA
+7 ILV
-12 LFTGVGTLSAQTWT
+12 LFTLLIGGASASAQTWT

-65 QLVSNNGTYRIQT
+65 QLLNNNGTYRIRT

-97 DACDFT
+97 DPCDFT

-183 ENPNTAWFTGCYTTN
+183 ENPNTTWHTGCFTTN

-216 SYRDRNTEHYNKEYD
+216 SYRDRNTEHYNKIYD

-256 GAQAIQN
+256 GAEAIQN

-296 WDDADESSAEVEGT
+296 WDNADESSAEVEGT
-310 TYYVPNT
+310 TYYVPNS

-353 IASDWTVFDKFRLTY
+353 IAYDWTVFDKFRLTY

-405 SDNLSEI
+405 SDNLSGI

-425 ESTVTSVFD
+425 ESTVTNVFD

-449 STDNNLTMALN
+449 LSDNNLTMALN

-608 LYVETNEEGITTF
+608 LYVETNGEGITTF
-621 TFIDSNQKLFD
+621 TFIDSNLKLFD

-642 TSNPNWKV
+642 TTNPNWKV

-663 NNGSYDKKL
+663 NNGSYNKKL

-685 GLVWAF
+685 GLVWTF
-691 EPASEHNTH
+691 ELAAEHNSH
-700 MEALKD
+700 MEVLKD
-706 QQAAAA
+706 QQAATAA
-712 ATAAGIEGITNRS
+712 AAAGIEGIIDRNS
-725 TLEAKLSS
+725 LMNKLES
-733 DYIPQSITIDEVA
+733 DYTAETIAIDEVA

-753 GAGTEWDGNGVKYY
+753 SAGSEYAGNGVKYY
-767 ENSVNNLKPGLY
+767 ENSISGLKPGLY

-788 LAPNAI
+788 VTWNGI
-794 VEAASGARG
+794 VDAAAGARG
-803 NVYLYGNNVKTQ
+803 NVYLYGNNTKTQ
-815 LYSVFDFPADQP
+815 LYSVFDFPANEP
-827 WIDWNDYQDANGK
+827 WVSGNDYKDGNGK

-846 DGSQAA
+846 NGSKAA
-852 FSADNYVNELFVYVS
+852 FSAGNYVNELFVYVS

-888 GNGQWCAYQ
+888 GNGQWCSYQ
-897 DFTLTYY
+897 DFTLTCYI
-904 TDNNDIADANDYDAL
+904 DNSNIADDEDYAAL
-919 NAAIQAA
+919 TAAINAAEEHA
-926 EANTL
+926 L
-931 GFEANEYAP
+931 GFEKDEYAP
-940 YNNIAPLEALAA
+940 YNNVAALKSLAD
-952 AKAIDQEATNSKE
+952 AKAVDQSIENDKTYVN
-965 FVTDATTALTSANW
+965 TLTTALTNSSW
-979 VANETE
+979 VANEME
-985 VNAVFNGT
+985 VNGIYDGT
-993 FAATENNNA
+993 FAAAENNGA
-1002 PAGWISTKNG
+1002 PAGWRMSNNTLGG
-1012 AFSGQYMPRV
+1012 ALHSRA
-1022 FNNDDRL
+1022 FNPDEQNRL
-1029 SEFNETKSAFFIR
+1029 SEFNNTNSGFFLR
-1042 FDGTNSD
+1042 FDGTNSN
-1049 RGTLYKYG
+1049 RGSMYFYG
-1057 ETDGYTMPLKAN
+1057 DTQGYTMPLKAN
-1069 TTYYVKAD
+1069 TTYYVKVDFA
-1077 VKGWGSEGKPQRMNI
+1077 GWGSTGKPLRMNVT
-1092 GGPDSF
+1092 GPEGF
-1098 AKYNELTLSDRA
+1098 TAVNQQYNTNVRA
-1110 DTDDN
+1110 DIADN
-1115 APQQL
+1115 TPQRFY
-1120 LIVFTTKTAGNYV
+1120 IVFTTADAGNYV
-1133 ISFQCPGSDD
+1133 INFQTPGDD
-1143 NKHNAVVSNIEL
+1143 SNKHNVVISNCEL
-1155 FTVPTLN
+1155 FKAKTETVTI
-1162 LSSDA
+1162 
-1167 TVAPEAKKVA
+1167 KK
-1177 NITTDR
+1177 
-1183 TLLDGLNTIVL
+1183 G
-1194 PFNTTKDEIGANTV
+1194 F
-1208 LEYTGTITAD
+1208 TGTTYSSENALDFTNSGLTAYIITGAEDGKCISTAVTKVPARTGVYVEGEAVNNEAD
-1218 GTVTMNFKETET
+1218 TPYTVIVYGGND
-1230 LEANVPYALILDMAA
+1230 LDNV
-1245 TEPLAFENKEVTPS
+1245 
-1259 DNLTITDENGQFNF
+1259 DNNLL
-1273 VGTYVDI
+1273 VGTGVNPVELQSSGSVTYYMFG
-1280 AKNNTIVA
+1280 KQS
-1288 AGDYV
+1288 GKES
-1293 AGATAFKKAKGGNRI
+1293 F
-1308 AAFRAYLKKVGTG
+1308 FKVGTETPRTASAHKAYLAIPG
-1321 DAKVAFNFDGNIV
+1321 ANNAKAFVIVRPNDDMVSEDGGFA
-1334 DGIEAIELLN
+1334 DGINNVEQDGSNA
-1344 KFSAEGIYN
+1344 KIYN
-1353 LQGQKVNNAQKG
+1353 LNGQRVNNAQKG
-1365 VYIVNG
+1365 IYIKNG
-1371 KKIVVK
+1371 KKVIIK